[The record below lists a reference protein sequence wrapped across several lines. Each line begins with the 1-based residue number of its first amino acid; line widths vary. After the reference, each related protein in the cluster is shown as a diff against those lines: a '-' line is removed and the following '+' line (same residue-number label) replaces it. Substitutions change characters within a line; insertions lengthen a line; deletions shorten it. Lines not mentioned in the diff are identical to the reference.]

1 VCFHQ
6 FSTPNGEIVLICN
19 FIYLSH
25 SQALARQLQAEED
38 AHAQQEYAK
47 QLREREKNLE
57 AKTRETKGVRF
68 DEGRGGRQFNGKDQ
82 RNKEKK
88 DKCIIM

>member
-1 VCFHQ
+1 
-6 FSTPNGEIVLICN
+6 VLICN
-19 FIYLSH
+19 FIYLSL

-47 QLREREKNLE
+47 RLRERKENLE
-57 AKTRETKGVRF
+57 AKTRETKVVRF
-68 DEGRGGRQFNGKDQ
+68 NEGRGGRQSTNQ

>member
-1 VCFHQ
+1 
-6 FSTPNGEIVLICN
+6 VLIYN
-19 FIYLSH
+19 FIHPSR

-47 QLREREKNLE
+47 RLRERENSE
-57 AKTRETKGVRF
+57 AKARKTEGVRF
-68 DEGRGGRQFNGKDQ
+68 DKGRGGRQPEGKNQ
-82 RNKEKK
+82 RNTEKK